1 MFKKL
6 PDFFASLLAS
16 KMAETVLFVIIV
28 ALLAVGNLP
37 WQLDNYDQAK
47 QAYVSY
53 EIVHGGSAW
62 YQHTPRGETATKPP
76 LAGWIS
82 LGFYELTGSWNVAWR
97 LPGYLCALVVLYG
110 LVREGRRLMPEGGA
124 VLAACAFGLN
134 LLTPR
139 IATLVRT
146 DMMLTLLIGICG
158 WLIYRK
164 VRDGVAWTLPEKGIF
179 FAAMTATCFTKGP
192 IIYAFIVPGMLV
204 FWFLAPKDRRH
215 LVWSGWWTWVAPLAI
230 FAMWLAI
237 GCATHKEFYDDI
249 VVREFFSRF
258 DHSLKSDEKQQWI
271 GFYFP
276 HVLHKFAPWSV
287 LLLALPILSG
297 NVRRAF
303 NRPEV
308 LWLACWGVG
317 GLLCMT
323 FVPSKRV
330 DRIFPII
337 PPLCLLL
344 VALVA
349 SCQCGKKIR
358 AWCGAAIIAAIGMS
372 VGYFLTLIIYYGY
385 WKKDDA
391 MALFGRRVQQQM
403 AAAGLSKV
411 AVVEGKD
418 EAMLI
423 YCGGDTYYHPVTA
436 LRDWQA
442 GQINALVIPER
453 RIENKEQYQ
462 LPIPALDSGPVS
474 KAGETRYL
482 LFIRKP

>member
-1 MFKKL
+1 MIRKL
-6 PDFFASLLAS
+6 PDFLAALFVSKKTEPLVFAIIAVLLA
-16 KMAETVLFVIIV
+16 I
-28 ALLAVGNLP
+28 GNLP

-62 YQHTPRGETATKPP
+62 YQHTPRGDTATKPP

-82 LGFYELTGSWNVAWR
+82 LGFYQLTGSWDIAWR
-97 LPGYLCALVVLYG
+97 LPGYICALVILYG
-110 LVREGRRLMPEGGA
+110 LVREGQRLLPEGGA

-146 DMMLTLLIGICG
+146 DIMLALLLGICG

-164 VRDGVAWTLPEKGIF
+164 VRDGTAWTLHERIAF
-179 FAAMTATCFTKGP
+179 FAAMLAACFTKGP
-192 IIYAFIVPGMLV
+192 IIYAFILPGMVV

-215 LVWSGWWTWVAPLAI
+215 LVWSGWWTWAIPLAV
-230 FAMWLAI
+230 FVAWLGI
-237 GCATHKEFYDDI
+237 GIATRKEFYDDI
-249 VVREFFSRF
+249 VVKEFASRF
-258 DHSLKSDEKQQWI
+258 NQSLKGDETKQWI

-276 HVLHKFAPWSV
+276 HLLHKFAPWSI
-287 LLLALPILSG
+287 LMLALPLFSQ

-330 DRIFPII
+330 DRIFPVIS
-337 PPLCLLL
+337 PLCLLL
-344 VALVA
+344 VAMVGA
-349 SCQCGKKIR
+349 CQCGRKIR
-358 AWCGAAIIAAIGMS
+358 AWCGGAIVGAVCMS
-372 VGYFLTLIIYYGY
+372 VGYFVTIVVVGY
-385 WKKDDA
+385 FDKEDR
-391 MALFGRRVQQQM
+391 MVRFGRQVQQM
-403 AAAGLSKV
+403 VAAAGISKP
-411 AVVEGKD
+411 VVVQGKD
-418 EAMLI
+418 EAMLL
-423 YCGGDTYYHPVTA
+423 YCGGDTYFHPVTA

-442 GQINALVIPER
+442 GKINALVIPER
-453 RIENKEQYQ
+453 RIEGPYQ
-462 LPIPALDSGPVS
+462 LPLPELDSGPIS
-474 KAGETRYL
+474 KQGEKRYL